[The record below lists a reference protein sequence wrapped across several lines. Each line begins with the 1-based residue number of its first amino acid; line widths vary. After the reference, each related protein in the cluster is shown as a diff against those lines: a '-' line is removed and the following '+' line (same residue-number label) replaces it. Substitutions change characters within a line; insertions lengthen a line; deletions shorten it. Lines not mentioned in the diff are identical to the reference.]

1 MGRKQEKKRWK
12 QVNIR
17 WRIEMKTEEV
27 TRERRGKREDTE
39 R

>member
-17 WRIEMKTEEV
+17 WRIEMKTEEI
-27 TRERRGKREDTE
+27 TRERRGKVEEAKR
-39 R
+39 